1 MKKQRNTFK
10 ISALILLFII
20 LMLGIVVS
28 VSWLFSAQYNSKGVS
43 HYLVITIDENQPKEY
58 VGELNNHKIYVEKL
72 DLDATNFRTVDAKNI
87 SIKEAI
93 NKKVVSIKDWK
104 KYARKIRKDG
114 DAEILQFENYEIAC
128 VYDDCIIRPLSK

>member
-1 MKKQRNTFK
+1 M
-10 ISALILLFII
+10 S
-20 LMLGIVVS
+20 
-28 VSWLFSAQYNSKGVS
+28 NSKGVS

-58 VGELNNHKIYVEKL
+58 VGELDNHKIYVEKL

-128 VYDDCIIRPLSK
+128 AYDDCIIRPLSK